1 MPVASGR
8 SGGSRQLAIL
18 AFATVAAFAAMYFL
32 FARAGQLAGSGQI
45 DINLGEEVFVA
56 GQAEST
62 ADFIKDQGPWLLP
75 DLIEGRDRDII
86 IQHVGD
92 DFETGWHAFAA
103 RPAASSRDCNVK
115 WQADDETFVDS
126 CDGTV
131 YDNIGTGLA
140 RYPIVVGPDGN
151 LTVDINAADR
161 ETETDS
167 STDLSDDSLN
177 EEED

>member
-1 MPVASGR
+1 MPIASGR
-8 SGGSRQLAIL
+8 SGGSRQLVIL
-18 AFATVAAFAAMYFL
+18 AFATVVAFGAMYFL

-75 DLIEGRDRDII
+75 DLIEGRDRDIY
-86 IQHVGD
+86 IQHIGD
-92 DFETGWHAFAA
+92 DPDTGWHAFAA
-103 RPAASSRDCNVK
+103 RPADASRDCNVQ

-131 YDNIGTGLA
+131 YDDVGTGLA
-140 RYPIVVGPDGN
+140 RYPVTVQADGN
-151 LTVDINAADR
+151 VTVDINAADR
-161 ETETDS
+161 ED
-167 STDLSDDSLN
+167 
-177 EEED
+177 